1 MSNEINI
8 AVVRR
13 YFDQVF
19 NQGRH
24 DLADEFLSEEVELHG
39 TGLAPGLEAVKGW
52 LTMFAGAFPDQHTEI
67 EDVIAGADRVV
78 ARTTLIAT
86 HQGELQGI
94 PATGKAVRLP
104 AITIFR
110 LDNGRIIEGWIA
122 ADNLSMMQQLGVID
136 SR

>member
-1 MSNEINI
+1 MSNETNI

-24 DLADEFLSEEVELHG
+24 DLADEFLSEDVELHG

-52 LTMFAGAFPDQHTEI
+52 LSMFAVAFPDQQTKIDE
-67 EDVIAGADRVV
+67 VIAEEDRVV
-78 ARTTLIAT
+78 VRTTLKAT
-86 HQGELQGI
+86 HQGEMQGI
-94 PATGKAVRLP
+94 PATGKAVRMP

-110 LDNGRIIEGWIA
+110 LDNGRIVEGWLA
-122 ADNLSMMQQLGVID
+122 ADNLNLMQQLGVLPG
-136 SR
+136 